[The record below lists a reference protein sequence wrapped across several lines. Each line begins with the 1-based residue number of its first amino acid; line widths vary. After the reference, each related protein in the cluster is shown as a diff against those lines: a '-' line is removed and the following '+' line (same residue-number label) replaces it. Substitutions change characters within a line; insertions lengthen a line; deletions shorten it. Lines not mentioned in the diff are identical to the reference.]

1 MEHKFDELPT
11 CFAVSPSEINSD
23 LIAVGFVDGT
33 VDLRT
38 IEGEAEE
45 DGKATIESLWDRQQK
60 RAVRSLLFSTE
71 ADALYSLSKN
81 RSICSYDVETGKRT
95 RVIRVA
101 HDGAPMTMCR
111 LPVNA
116 WHGQTFATADEQ
128 GQVRTWDWRVPE
140 PIICTYDEQHE
151 AVNAL
156 VMDGTQLL
164 AASSDGTIAAY
175 EVRRKKLNVRS
186 ELMHSELMSIAVT
199 KKFTYVGAGDGHIE
213 VFKRGMYGNIL
224 ERIESGF
231 EKSVSSLVELRRGL
245 LLTGSDEDSALRL
258 LHTEPNKRLG
268 EAGKHGEGGID
279 QLATTV
285 DGQWI
290 VSLASFDQSIKLYPL
305 PPVLERVPVLT
316 SDRAGKKKKVVSENF
331 FDDLVNQSKGEDD
344 DDDEEEGEGE
354 GEDSDESGDSEVEG
368 DEEEEEEGEES
379 DAAGDDGA
387 DDDGEEEVADDED
400 EEEDVADDDDQDD
413 GEESGEDEE
422 EEEEEEPV
430 KPPQGKKRR
439 LK

>member
-1 MEHKFDELPT
+1 MEHDFTELPT
-11 CFAVSPSEINSD
+11 CFAVSPSEASSD
-23 LIAVGFVDGT
+23 LLAVGFIDGM
-33 VDLRT
+33 VQLMKIGGD
-38 IEGEAEE
+38 AEE
-45 DGKATIESLWDRQQK
+45 DGKATLELSWDRRQK
-60 RAVRSLLFSTE
+60 RSIRSLLFSSE
-71 ADALYSLSKN
+71 GDAIYSLSMN
-81 RSICSYDVETGKRT
+81 RGLCSYDVETGKRT
-95 RVIRVA
+95 RVIREA
-101 HDGAPMTMCR
+101 HDAKPTTAVR
-111 LPVNA
+111 LPENA
-116 WHGQTFATADEQ
+116 WHGQTFATADEE
-128 GQVRTWDWRVPE
+128 GQVRTWDWRVPD
-140 PIICTYDEQHE
+140 PIVCSYEEQEE

-156 VMDGTQLL
+156 ATDRTQLL
-164 AASSDGTIAAY
+164 SASSDGTLAAY
-175 EVRRKKLNVRS
+175 EVRRKKLLVCS

-268 EAGKHGEGGID
+268 EAGKHGEGGVD

-305 PPVLERVPVLT
+305 PPILERVPVLR
-316 SDRAGKKKKVVSENF
+316 SDSAKKKKVVSENF

-344 DDDEEEGEGE
+344 DDDDEEEEGEE
-354 GEDSDESGDSEVEG
+354 GEDSDESSDSELDEG
-368 DEEEEEEGEES
+368 EEEEGIDYGEGEEEEEVADDDEEEEEGEES
-379 DAAGDDGA
+379 
-387 DDDGEEEVADDED
+387 EEDED
-400 EEEDVADDDDQDD
+400 
-413 GEESGEDEE
+413 